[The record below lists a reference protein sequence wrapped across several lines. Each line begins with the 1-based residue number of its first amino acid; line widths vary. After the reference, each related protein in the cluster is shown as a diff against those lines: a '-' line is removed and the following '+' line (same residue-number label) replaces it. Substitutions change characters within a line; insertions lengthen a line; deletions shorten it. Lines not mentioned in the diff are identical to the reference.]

1 MLSPEIAS
9 PTEMMPSDNISA
21 RTPPRLLYASLN
33 PVLLAAAEGIWQGRV
48 GSMPRSLTSP
58 ILNSRPSN
66 AYTSAPST
74 TIFRRVSSGSKG
86 TNPRR
91 ANSSFAASIASRSM
105 IDTWRITWRLVRIRA
120 STRGV
125 PVSVQAATCQSPHLG
140 ASFHGLTD
148 ARGDE
153 QTHDPAHITR
163 PRLLSGC
170 DGLASSSASSH
181 LLDFRRPSIRRWQ

>member
-1 MLSPEIAS
+1 MALG
-9 PTEMMPSDNISA
+9 
-21 RTPPRLLYASLN
+21 L
-33 PVLLAAAEGIWQGRV
+33 
-48 GSMPRSLTSP
+48 
-58 ILNSRPSN
+58 
-66 AYTSAPST
+66 
-74 TIFRRVSSGSKG
+74 
-86 TNPRR
+86 
-91 ANSSFAASIASRSM
+91 
-105 IDTWRITWRLVRIRA
+105 RIRA
-120 STRGV
+120 LTRGV

-181 LLDFRRPSIRRWQ
+181 LLDFRRPSIRRWQQQQPFGTASSNRYVFCACKRDSRRYERFRQRFSVNSPWRPQTLPPCSISQFHQPRTFRNRQRSRQALCRQGRQTAPLSWGRRGPR